1 MSINKKTHQKWSV
14 QALLH
19 MHPHTRTHAHT
30 HKKKLKRSKKK
41 ISFKTS
47 LLKLLEKCDKLLLF
61 FFFFF
66 ISAQNRM
73 KIIISIKF
81 LILLLLHQVRCILTA
96 SMKDFK
102 VLQKKHRTKTFAI
115 TFTFWNYEN
124 IWVKYGKM

>member
-19 MHPHTRTHAHT
+19 THTHTRTHT
-30 HKKKLKRSKKK
+30 HKKKLKKSKKKK

-61 FFFFF
+61 FFFFS

-81 LILLLLHQVRCILTA
+81 LILLLLHQVRCILVA

-102 VLQKKHRTKTFAI
+102 ALQKKHRTKNFAI

>member
-41 ISFKTS
+41 NQFQNITS
-47 LLKLLEKCDKLLLF
+47 ETPGKMWQIAAIF

-66 ISAQNRM
+66 FHFCSEPDENYNQYKIFNLVIVTSSKVYPYSLHERFQSTAKKAQN
-73 KIIISIKF
+73 KNF
-81 LILLLLHQVRCILTA
+81 CNNFYLLKLWEY
-96 SMKDFK
+96 M
-102 VLQKKHRTKTFAI
+102 
-115 TFTFWNYEN
+115 
-124 IWVKYGKM
+124 G